1 MSDYEERI
9 RQARRNMSPS
19 FEALADY
26 LLDSYI
32 QAAFLTATELA
43 HVVDVDPATV
53 VRFAQRLGYPGY
65 PELQQEIQ
73 DRVKN
78 DFLIVSPAEPDSASH
93 ATELAMQEL
102 IRSLDLTRRAFPVE
116 TAEKLITAL
125 DEAERVILLSEGLAA
140 APARSLGAWLEAAGY
155 TVHFSGDG
163 PSEIARAIAGARRG
177 DLAIAVEVVEQSAII
192 SRALEEAKRAK
203 LRTATL
209 VAAPSLPSAARA
221 EMVIAGHASPEPGI
235 GQVVVEAMVH
245 SLIQLLL
252 HARPGRFSD
261 ISHRVAEIVRK
272 LEGSGV

>member
-1 MSDYEERI
+1 MSNYEERI
-9 RQARRNMSPS
+9 RQARKNMSPS

-65 PELQQEIQ
+65 PELQREIRT
-73 DRVKN
+73 RVKD
-78 DFLIVSPAEPDSASH
+78 DFLITSPSEPGSAAH
-93 ATELAMQEL
+93 ATEQAMQEL
-102 IRSLDLTRRAFPVE
+102 IRSLDLTRRAFPVD
-116 TAEKLITAL
+116 TAEKLIAAL

-155 TVHFSGDG
+155 TVHFAGEG

-177 DLAIAVEVVEQSAII
+177 DLAIAVEVVEQGAII

-203 LRTATL
+203 MRTAAL
-209 VAAPSLPSAARA
+209 VAAPSLPSATRA

-245 SLIQLLL
+245 GLIQLLL
-252 HARPGRFSD
+252 HARPGRFSNV
-261 ISHRVAEIVRK
+261 SHRVTEIIQR
-272 LEGSGV
+272 LEGDGF